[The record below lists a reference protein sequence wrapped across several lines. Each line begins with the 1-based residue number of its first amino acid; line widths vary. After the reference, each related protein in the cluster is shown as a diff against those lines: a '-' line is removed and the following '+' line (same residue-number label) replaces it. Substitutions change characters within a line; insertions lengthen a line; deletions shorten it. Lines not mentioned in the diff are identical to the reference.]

1 MFQNKIFLMKWLVI
15 ADIVKNVL
23 NTNSGL
29 QLKIKCSEKIFGT
42 LILLLMNANLLSA
55 IQKNGLIYNLYLI
68 KDFFKIEFS

>member
-1 MFQNKIFLMKWLVI
+1 MKWLVI

-55 IQKNGLIYNLYLI
+55 IQKNGLI
-68 KDFFKIEFS
+68 

>member
-1 MFQNKIFLMKWLVI
+1 MKWLVI

-29 QLKIKCSEKIFGT
+29 QLKIKCSKKFFGT
-42 LILLLMNANLLSA
+42 LILLLINANLLSA

-68 KDFFKIEFS
+68 KDSFLIEFS

>member
-1 MFQNKIFLMKWLVI
+1 MKWLVI

-29 QLKIKCSEKIFGT
+29 QMKIKCNEKILGT

-68 KDFFKIEFS
+68 KDSFLIEFK